1 MIAASTL
8 EISHPPI
15 CVSGPLR
22 SARQSRPLPWMRT
35 FFSEPGSEAY
45 CGFSESLVQ
54 SAGGLFQPG
63 VAVETCPGP
72 GGDSAFGV
80 ATCGFALWFTSAFLV
95 GAVVGGAGD
104 CAAAASGSARAAPRI
119 NAP

>member
-1 MIAASTL
+1 MIAASTIT
-8 EISHPPI
+8 ISQPPI

-22 SARQSRPLPWMRT
+22 SARHSRPLPWIST
-35 FFSEPGSEAY
+35 FFSGPGSEAY
-45 CGFSESLVQ
+45 CGVSESFFQ

-63 VAVETCPGP
+63 TAVDACPAA
-72 GGDSAFGV
+72 GGDSALGV

-104 CAAAASGSARAAPRI
+104 CAAAARGSAS
-119 NAP
+119 